1 MAVLVRQTPVAPQHG
16 VWKKEKEWAL
26 RIYSSEDS
34 LMTLYQLSLESFT
47 WPVSLEDC
55 VSSNVWTLLG
65 LH

>member
-1 MAVLVRQTPVAPQHG
+1 MAVLVRQTPVALQHG

-47 WPVSLEDC
+47 WPVSLED
-55 VSSNVWTLLG
+55 
-65 LH
+65 